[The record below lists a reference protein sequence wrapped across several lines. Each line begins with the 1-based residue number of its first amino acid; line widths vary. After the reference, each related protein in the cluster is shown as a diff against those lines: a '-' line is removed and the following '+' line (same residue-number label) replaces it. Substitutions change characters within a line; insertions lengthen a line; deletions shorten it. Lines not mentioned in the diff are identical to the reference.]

1 MLSKPKYV
9 ARREEVANLPIIA
22 VSGPHGSGKST
33 AAKEV
38 AEKLG
43 YEYIS
48 AGELFRNMAENA
60 NMNLEEFSKKAELQE
75 EIDKFIDDKTVEL
88 AKLKDNIVVDAQL
101 GGWMLKDIAN
111 MLIYITAPFETR
123 IGRIIQRENKS
134 AETTRQETI
143 TREESEKSRY
153 QKLYK
158 IDISDLT
165 IYDIILNS
173 QKFSASDCVQIILLA
188 FEKKMKG
195 VEK

>member
-1 MLSKPKYV
+1 V
-9 ARREEVANLPIIA
+9 ACLPIIA

-33 AAKEV
+33 AAKKV
-38 AEKLG
+38 AEALN

-48 AGELFRNMAENA
+48 AGELFREMAESA
-60 NMNLEEFSKKAELQE
+60 QMNLEEFSKQAETKD

-88 AKLKDNIVVDAQL
+88 AEKKDNIVVDAQL
-101 GGWMLKDIAN
+101 GGWMLKDKAD
-111 MLIYITAPFETR
+111 MLVYITAPFEVR
-123 IGRIIQRENKS
+123 ISRIVQREGKT
-134 AETTRQETI
+134 AEQVRHETK

-173 QKFSASDCVQIILLA
+173 QKFSATDCVKIILET

-195 VEK
+195 EEK